1 MTAHFGASSTRDVTS
16 TAIPTALLDSAL
28 LAHYE
33 ELCANM
39 RRRGHTSAN
48 SQDIVHDVYVR
59 LRHREAALEGKAS
72 LKAFLIRACIN
83 LGIDRFRRQR
93 FEACLFSG
101 TEQEALLVSAPIAS
115 PDQGLDLEYRIA
127 ILKTAIMD
135 MSLQRRRVF
144 IASRVGNLSADEI
157 SRRMKISRNMVDR
170 HLRKAYLHCLD
181 RLEETF

>member
-16 TAIPTALLDSAL
+16 TAIQTALLDSAL

-33 ELCANM
+33 ELCTSM
-39 RRRGHTSAN
+39 RRRGHTPAN
-48 SQDIVHDVYVR
+48 SQEIVHDVYVR
-59 LRHREAALEGKAS
+59 LRHRHTTLEGKVS

-101 TEQEALLVSAPIAS
+101 TEQEALQVSAPIAS

-181 RLEETF
+181 RLEETL

>member
-1 MTAHFGASSTRDVTS
+1 MTAHFSASPASDFTNAPSQT
-16 TAIPTALLDSAL
+16 TLLDHAI

-33 ELCANM
+33 ELCGSV
-39 RRRGHTSAN
+39 RRRGHSPAH
-48 SQDIVHDVYVR
+48 SQEIVHDIYVR
-59 LRHREAALEGKAS
+59 LRQRQTTLEGKAS
-72 LKAFLIRACIN
+72 LKAFLIRACVN

-101 TEQEALLVSAPIAS
+101 SEQEALQVSAPIAS
-115 PDQGLDLEYRIA
+115 PDQGLDLEHRLA
-127 ILKTAIMD
+127 TLKTAIME

-157 SRRMKISRNMVDR
+157 SQRMKISRNMVDR

-181 RLEETF
+181 RLEETL